1 MKHEQRK
8 PQVDASEGAL
18 VHGFFLQ
25 ALTSRYSRFGAE
37 EGWSWHFFLS
47 FSPSKEWTGSHLWCR
62 KGAHICLKATMNRR
76 MQLPLIFVF
85 FSVTIVAQG
94 PLGVWEGI
102 KLNLEI
108 GRTMGLL
115 KRHSESLQLWR
126 KLRQS
131 FTFTWFAPW
140 ALYAFTSGQRALP
153 LSQWALWLKIIIK
166 KNELKLKKFKC
177 SQGDAQWQWWVLL
190 CPPVCFAGTET
201 CLLLMFLSRVEQRS
215 FWPSL
220 SSSGDRCSL
229 FK

>member
-1 MKHEQRK
+1 MKHERRK

-47 FSPSKEWTGSHLWCR
+47 FSPSKEWTGLEGWRRLWIEGCN
-62 KGAHICLKATMNRR
+62 CFWYL
-76 MQLPLIFVF
+76 F

-115 KRHSESLQLWR
+115 KRHSESLLLWK
-126 KLRQS
+126 KLGQS

-153 LSQWALWLKIIIK
+153 LSHWALWLKIIIK
-166 KNELKLKKFKC
+166 KN
-177 SQGDAQWQWWVLL
+177 W
-190 CPPVCFAGTET
+190 TET
-201 CLLLMFLSRVEQRS
+201 EKM
-215 FWPSL
+215 
-220 SSSGDRCSL
+220 
-229 FK
+229 